1 MALKNKE
8 IQPFHA
14 VIITI
19 RGSTVVFDSCAWREE
34 EARALKSERMEKY
47 FEYFRGETTIV
58 RLVSLYL
65 YTNYTGLFVS
75 VTKSSDLYTFAT
87 VPR

>member
-19 RGSTVVFDSCAWREE
+19 RGSSIVFDFRAWREE
-34 EARALKSERMEKY
+34 RARALKSEQMEKY
-47 FEYFRGETTIV
+47 FEYFR
-58 RLVSLYL
+58 
-65 YTNYTGLFVS
+65 
-75 VTKSSDLYTFAT
+75 
-87 VPR
+87 